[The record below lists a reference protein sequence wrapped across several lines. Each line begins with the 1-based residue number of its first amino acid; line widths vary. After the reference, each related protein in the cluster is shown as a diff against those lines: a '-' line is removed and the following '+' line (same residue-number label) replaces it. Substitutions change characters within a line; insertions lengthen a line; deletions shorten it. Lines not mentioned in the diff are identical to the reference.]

1 MMANHSMGSSL
12 ANLRSVRGS
21 CVFLTAQLGDLT
33 MMTCGLKRSGLLLL
47 CVASVLLSGCVSE
60 GKYNALQG
68 QYNALQGKYNAL
80 QGQYTQLQQ
89 SSAAQAAQSAA
100 DLAAAKKEAAAEK
113 AQIGRFQEAIKF
125 TVNSDLLFRSGSWEM
140 SPRGQEIIAK
150 LAPKL
155 APYQQNKLVVNG
167 YTDNT
172 PISPALKRQGV
183 TSNEVLSQKRADAV
197 MQYLISQGVKPD
209 LISARGFGAAKP
221 IASNNTAQGRAQN
234 RRVEVTLAG
243 QTSP

>member
-1 MMANHSMGSSL
+1 
-12 ANLRSVRGS
+12 
-21 CVFLTAQLGDLT
+21 
-33 MMTCGLKRSGLLLL
+33 MMTCGLKRHVLLLL
-47 CVASVLLSGCVSE
+47 CVASVPLSGCVSQ
-60 GKYNALQG
+60 GKYDDLQRQYTTLQG
-68 QYNALQGKYNAL
+68 QYGAL

-89 SSAAQAAQSAA
+89 SSAAQAARSAA
-100 DLAAAKKEAAAEK
+100 DLAAARKEAAAEK

-125 TVNSDLLFRSGSWEM
+125 TLNSDLLFRAGSWEI
-140 SPRGQEIIAK
+140 SPQGKDLIGK
-150 LAPKL
+150 LTPKL

-183 TSNEVLSQKRADAV
+183 PSNEVLSQKRAEAV
-197 MQYLISQGVKPD
+197 MDDLISAGVKPD
-209 LISARGFGAAKP
+209 MIAARGFGEASP
-221 IASNNTAQGRAQN
+221 IASNKTAQGRAQN

>member
-1 MMANHSMGSSL
+1 
-12 ANLRSVRGS
+12 
-21 CVFLTAQLGDLT
+21 
-33 MMTCGLKRSGLLLL
+33 MMTGRLNRRVLLLL
-47 CVASVLLSGCVSE
+47 CMAAVLLAGCVSRGTYDE
-60 GKYNALQG
+60 LQG
-68 QYNALQGKYNAL
+68 RYTTLQRQYGDL

-89 SSAAQAAQSAA
+89 SSAAQAKQSAA

-125 TVNSDLLFRSGSWEM
+125 TLNSDLLFRPGSWEI
-140 SPRGQEIIAK
+140 SPRGKDLIAK

-167 YTDNT
+167 YTDNA
-172 PISPALKRQGV
+172 PIGPALKREGV
-183 TSNEVLSQKRADAV
+183 TSNEVLSQKRAEAV

-209 LISARGFGAAKP
+209 FISARGFGEAEP
-221 IASNNTAQGRAQN
+221 IASNDTAQGRAQN
-234 RRVEVTLAG
+234 RRVELTLAG

>member
-1 MMANHSMGSSL
+1 
-12 ANLRSVRGS
+12 
-21 CVFLTAQLGDLT
+21 
-33 MMTCGLKRSGLLLL
+33 MMTCGLKRSVLLLL
-47 CVASVLLSGCVSE
+47 CVASVPLSGCVSQ
-60 GKYNALQG
+60 GKYDGLQRQYTTLQG
-68 QYNALQGKYNAL
+68 QYGDL
-80 QGQYTQLQQ
+80 QGQYKQLQQ

-125 TVNSDLLFRSGSWEM
+125 TLNSDLLFRPGSWEM
-140 SPRGQEIIAK
+140 SPRGKDLIAK

-183 TSNEVLSQKRADAV
+183 TSNEVLSQNRAEAV
-197 MQYLISQGVKPD
+197 MQYLISAGVKPD
-209 LISARGFGAAKP
+209 MIASRGFGAAAP